1 MEDLIEHPL
10 NIAAVERETGLS
22 KDVLRKWER
31 RYGFPAPLRDGYGER
46 VYPAAQVDRLRQIK
60 RLLDAGMRPSRAIQV
75 DAGRADTDEPVS
87 GDSDGVLP
95 TRAENPL
102 DRLDLSDPAAMRQ
115 QLRRDLL
122 RLGVSRFVLDTL
134 VPLNDAVGEA
144 WARGRLD
151 IHQEHV
157 YTDVVQGVLRGI
169 IGDLGEASGAPR
181 ILLTTLP
188 EEQHGLGIL
197 MAAALFSL
205 EGAYCISLGT
215 QTPVREI
222 AQAARAHR
230 VDVVALSFSGAYP
243 RRRILPALAELQPQ
257 LGGHVELWAGG
268 ESTAKLVSPSPA
280 TRFLPTLEAARSAL
294 AHWRLSARKD

>member
-1 MEDLIEHPL
+1 MENQVENSLD
-10 NIAAVERETGLS
+10 IAAVERETGLS

-31 RYGFPAPLRDGYGER
+31 RYGFPAPLRDDRGER
-46 VYPAAQVDRLRQIK
+46 AYPVEQVDRLRQIR
-60 RLLDAGMRPSRAIQV
+60 RLLDAGMRPARAIQV
-75 DAGRADTDEPVS
+75 DAGQASAAPDEVMSGRA
-87 GDSDGVLP
+87 G
-95 TRAENPL
+95 NPL
-102 DRLDLSDPAAMRQ
+102 DGLDLRDPATMRQ

-122 RLGVSRFVLDTL
+122 RVGVARFVLDTL
-134 VPLNDAVGEA
+134 VPLNDAVGET

-151 IHQEHV
+151 IHEEHV

-169 IGDLGEASGAPR
+169 IGDLGDGSGSPR

-205 EGAYCISLGT
+205 DGAFCISLGT

-222 AQAARAHR
+222 VQAARAHR

-243 RRRILPALAELQPQ
+243 RRRIQPALEELRRQ
-257 LGGHVELWAGG
+257 LDGHLELWAGG
-268 ESTAKLVSPSPA
+268 EGVAKMAPTGPGL
-280 TRFLPTLEAARSAL
+280 RFPPTLEAARSAL
-294 AHWRLSARKD
+294 ADWRHGYRKD